1 MRWWQASVISYPPPS
16 AAPLIAATTGLGS
29 FSRRR
34 RSAFM
39 LSTSANSRGASS
51 GFAWIISDRLPPAKN
66 VFLAL
71 ATTTPV
77 TDARRSA
84 ASSSYRRSTAA
95 CIPSR

>member
-1 MRWWQASVISYPPPS
+1 M
-16 AAPLIAATTGLGS
+16 AATTGLGS
-29 FSRRR
+29 FSSRR

-39 LSTSANSRGASS
+39 PSTSAKIRGASS
-51 GFAWIISDRLPPAKN
+51 GLAWIISDRLPPAKN

-77 TDARRSA
+77 TDDASA